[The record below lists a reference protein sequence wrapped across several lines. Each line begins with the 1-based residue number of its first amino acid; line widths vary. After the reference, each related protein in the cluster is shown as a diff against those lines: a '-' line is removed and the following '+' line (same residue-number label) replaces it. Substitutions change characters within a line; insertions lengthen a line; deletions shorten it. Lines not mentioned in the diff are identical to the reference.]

1 MSKLNIYLDN
11 CCFNRPFDDQSY
23 LSIFLET
30 YAKLAIQDLIN
41 EKKINLIWS
50 FILDYENNAN
60 PDEIVKQEIYAW
72 RKKAYIIV
80 NRNDTLVK
88 VAQEIKESGFGNKD
102 ALHIA
107 SSIAVEADY
116 FITVDKAILKKRNF
130 IKSIKIL
137 NPIEFITI
145 LEGED
150 DTD

>member
-30 YAKLAIQDLIN
+30 YAKLAIQDLVN
-41 EKKINLIWS
+41 EKEINLIWS

-60 PDEIVKQEIYAW
+60 PDEIVKQEISGW
-72 RKKAYIIV
+72 RNKAHKMV
-80 NRNDTLVK
+80 NRNTTLLK
-88 VAQEIKESGFGNKD
+88 AAQRIKDAGFGNKD

-107 SSIAVEADY
+107 SAEEVNADY
-116 FITVDKAILKKRNF
+116 FITVDKGILKKKNL
-130 IKSIKIL
+130 IKNLEIV
-137 NPIEFITI
+137 NPIDFIAI
-145 LEGED
+145 LEGRN

>member
-72 RKKAYIIV
+72 REKA
-80 NRNDTLVK
+80 
-88 VAQEIKESGFGNKD
+88 
-102 ALHIA
+102 
-107 SSIAVEADY
+107 
-116 FITVDKAILKKRNF
+116 
-130 IKSIKIL
+130 
-137 NPIEFITI
+137 
-145 LEGED
+145 
-150 DTD
+150 

>member
-1 MSKLNIYLDN
+1 MSKLYIYLDN

-41 EKKINLIWS
+41 ENEINLIWS

-60 PDEIVKQEIYAW
+60 PDEIVKQEIFGW
-72 RKKAYIIV
+72 RNKAHKIV
-80 NRNDTLVK
+80 NKNSTILETAQRIKDT
-88 VAQEIKESGFGNKD
+88 GFGNKD

-107 SSIAVEADY
+107 SSIEVNADY
-116 FITVDKAILKKRNF
+116 FITVDKGILKKRNF
-130 IKSIKIL
+130 IKNLKIV
-137 NPIEFITI
+137 NPIDFITI
-145 LEGED
+145 LEGRD